1 MRPQEKY
8 RDVKL
13 RTKIG
18 ETSGK
23 YKGVKLRNK
32 ACEAVHVKDSV
43 DYFVDLVRFFII
55 GKGVINFLA
64 FFCVLQN
71 VGTL

>member
-1 MRPQEKY
+1 MRSKE
-8 RDVKL
+8 
-13 RTKIG
+13 
-18 ETSGK
+18 K

-32 ACEAVHVKDSV
+32 ACEAVHVKDRV
-43 DYFVDLVRFFII
+43 DYFMDFVCFLVI

-64 FFCVLQN
+64 IFFVLQN